1 MPHEFRHLFTPLS
14 VGGLALKNRILST
27 GHAEAMADD
36 GKAGPRLPRP
46 VYGMKPQIEFYEVFA
61 ITDNARSTVD
71 LFEAPALR

>member
-1 MPHEFRHLFTPLS
+1 MSSQGAILPRTPPHEARQ
-14 VGGLALKNRILST
+14 
-27 GHAEAMADD
+27 AESMRARPTWCRVA
-36 GKAGPRLPRP
+36 PRLPRP

>member
-1 MPHEFRHLFTPLS
+1 MRARPTWCR
-14 VGGLALKNRILST
+14 VA
-27 GHAEAMADD
+27 
-36 GKAGPRLPRP
+36 PRLPRP